1 MNSSG
6 MPSVMITSTPMSSSW
21 LPHTGICAGSPAAS
35 HDSKPQPA
43 HSTAALRAASS
54 MRLPASSAYT
64 HWR

>member
-1 MNSSG
+1 MNDSG

-21 LPHTGICAGSPAAS
+21 LPQTGIFAGSPPAS
-35 HDSKPQPA
+35 HVSKPHPA
-43 HSTAALRAASS
+43 QSTAAFAASS